1 MLVDI
6 DDDGLISSRL
16 IGNQRAFAVSVSFIA
31 DACCMRLVREY
42 VDRDRGFL
50 IEIVELSVKYVTSPA
65 RGRAIAARNDLLYT
79 TTMVLANT
87 IIVGNEDLKISLTID
102 FEAAKYSMAPQKAD
116 VLMEEITMSL
126 MRVLGRRQASDG

>member
-1 MLVDI
+1 
-6 DDDGLISSRL
+6 
-16 IGNQRAFAVSVSFIA
+16 
-31 DACCMRLVREY
+31 MRLVREY
-42 VDRDRGFL
+42 VDRHRGFL

-65 RGRAIAARNDLLYT
+65 RGRAIAARNDLRYT